1 MKQKKSIFKKP
12 ILILIDLLI
21 IYSILY
27 AVSDT
32 DYLNVSFFSYISIFW
47 ILLSFYTKFYE
58 INKNFRFTR
67 LILLLLTQFFI
78 LLLGF
83 LSYFSFFKQGQ
94 VIDNQIQVFALIIF
108 VITFFKIL
116 SFYILKTRST
126 YTNEL
131 RNIILFG
138 EINSAEK
145 LENLFHSKNDL
156 GYRFIGFFSK
166 NKYKSQYYLG
176 KTKDGLKY
184 VDENQIDEIYCNPS
198 TVSKKQLNRIRK
210 FVKEKDLE
218 LTFLPESRAIYS
230 KDYVLEYFGAIPVL
244 KPKPLP
250 FEKQE
255 THIQKRI
262 LDIIF
267 SSIVCI
273 TILSW
278 LLPILWVVIRLDS
291 KGPLFFKQKRD
302 GINGKQ
308 FFCYKLRSMKV
319 NNDADKVS
327 ASKDDKRITKVG
339 AFLRKSSLD
348 ELPQFF
354 NVLFGDMS
362 VVGPR
367 PHMNAHTRKYEEEVD
382 NYLKRHTVKPGIT
395 GLAQISGYRGEVIET
410 SDIKNRVRLDIFY
423 IENWSFILDIKIII
437 RTFLNIFVKEEKAY

>member
-1 MKQKKSIFKKP
+1 LKQKKSIFKKP
-12 ILILIDLLI
+12 ILILFDLI
-21 IYSILY
+21 IIYTILY
-27 AVSDT
+27 VVSDT
-32 DYLNVSFFSYISIFW
+32 DYLNVSFFTYISIFW
-47 ILLSFYTKFYE
+47 IFVSFYTKFYD
-58 INKNFRFTR
+58 INKYYKFSK
-67 LILLLLTQFFI
+67 LIVLLLTHFFI

-83 LSYFSFFKQGQ
+83 LSYFSFFKEGQ
-94 VIDNQIQVFALIIF
+94 VVGNQIRIFTLITF
-108 VITFFKIL
+108 FITFFKIL

-126 YTNEL
+126 YSNEL

-184 VDENQIDEIYCNPS
+184 VDENKIDEIYCNPS
-198 TVSKKQLNRIRK
+198 TVSKKQLNKIRK
-210 FVKEKDLE
+210 FVEENDLE

-230 KDYVLEYFGAIPVL
+230 KDYILEYLGAIPIL

-250 FEKQE
+250 FEKRD

-262 LDIIF
+262 LDFIF
-267 SSIVCI
+267 ALFVCI
-273 TILSW
+273 TVLSW
-278 LLPILWVVIRLDS
+278 LLPILWIVIRLDS
-291 KGPLFFKQKRD
+291 KGPLLFKQKRD
-302 GINGKQ
+302 GINGTQ

-367 PHMNAHTRKYEEEVD
+367 PHMNAHTKKYEEEVE

-395 GLAQISGYRGEVIET
+395 GLAQISGYRGEVIEN

-423 IENWSFILDIKIII
+423 IENWSFVLDIKIII
-437 RTFLNIFVKEEKAY
+437 RTFLNVFIKEDKAY

>member
-12 ILILIDLLI
+12 ILILFDLI
-21 IYSILY
+21 IIYTILY
-27 AVSDT
+27 VVSDT
-32 DYLNVSFFSYISIFW
+32 DYLNVSFFTYISIFW
-47 ILLSFYTKFYE
+47 IFVSFYTKFYD
-58 INKNFRFTR
+58 INK
-67 LILLLLTQFFI
+67 
-78 LLLGF
+78 
-83 LSYFSFFKQGQ
+83 YYK
-94 VIDNQIQVFALIIF
+94 
-108 VITFFKIL
+108 L

-126 YTNEL
+126 YSNEL

-184 VDENQIDEIYCNPS
+184 VDGNKIDEIYCNPS
-198 TVSKKQLNRIRK
+198 TVSKKQLNKIRK
-210 FVKEKDLE
+210 FVEENDLE

-230 KDYVLEYFGAIPVL
+230 KDYILEYLGAIPIL

-250 FEKQE
+250 FEKRD

-262 LDIIF
+262 LDFIF
-267 SSIVCI
+267 ALFVCI
-273 TILSW
+273 TVLSW
-278 LLPILWVVIRLDS
+278 LLPILWIVIRLDS
-291 KGPLFFKQKRD
+291 KGPLLFKQKRD
-302 GINGKQ
+302 GINGTQ

-367 PHMNAHTRKYEEEVD
+367 PHMNAHTKKYEEEVE

-395 GLAQISGYRGEVIET
+395 GLAQISGYRGEVIEN

-423 IENWSFILDIKIII
+423 IENWSFVLDIKIII
-437 RTFLNIFVKEEKAY
+437 RTFLNVFIKEDKAY